1 MMHVLGGD
9 KMSLIENLNTV
20 NEVDRI
26 LKVTPLTIRRMI
38 KDERIKSKKIGTLR
52 RIPESEVI
60 RLQKGE

>member
-1 MMHVLGGD
+1 
-9 KMSLIENLNTV
+9 MSLIENLYTV
-20 NEVDRI
+20 NEVARI

-60 RLQKGE
+60 RLQRGE